1 VLCDSFRHPAVL
13 AREVASLEEQL
24 ATRKVV
30 DRAKGMLMDR
40 YGLSENDAFAFIQK
54 TAMRERVTMK
64 MVAQRI
70 IDGELHP

>member
-1 VLCDSFRHPAVL
+1 
-13 AREVASLEEQL
+13 
-24 ATRKVV
+24 
-30 DRAKGMLMDR
+30 LMDR